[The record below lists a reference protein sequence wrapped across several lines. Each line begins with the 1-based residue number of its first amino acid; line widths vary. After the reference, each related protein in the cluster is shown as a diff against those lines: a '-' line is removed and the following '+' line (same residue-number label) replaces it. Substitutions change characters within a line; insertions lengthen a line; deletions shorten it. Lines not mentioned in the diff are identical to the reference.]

1 MTKIRILSDLHYTRG
16 INGPD
21 YNKTYKQSGLYHYFG
36 QKLKKEKPDYTLIA
50 GDICEGVENHEKFL
64 EAFFPNQ
71 NVIFVD
77 GNHVIYFENED
88 GSKPILSKVKQEL
101 KEKFPKEHMFWHYLE
116 NDWMWLDYPKVA
128 IIGSTFYT
136 DYNYC
141 DLRLD
146 EFNEKL
152 KAWDVWFQAY
162 GFPSKYEPVTKLT
175 KQVIRNETMAEA
187 ISRLNDF
194 RWGKQ
199 NATSKLTPE
208 YYLELHKL
216 AKKEVK
222 RCHDEILT
230 VNPNAKVI
238 LMTHHC
244 LSPKVI
250 SEKYRKGLMNASYTS
265 NLENWVDKK
274 LPGVKLVISGHV
286 HNRNDFTFGNRH
298 VRYILNPCGYI
309 AYNEPFGK
317 EKKFNPNLI
326 IDTEEL

>member
-1 MTKIRILSDLHYTRG
+1 MTRLRIISDLHYTRG

-77 GNHVIYFENED
+77 GNHLVYFENED

-194 RWGKQ
+194 KGGKQ

-230 VNPNAKVI
+230 INPNAKVI

>member
-1 MTKIRILSDLHYTRG
+1 M
-16 INGPD
+16 
-21 YNKTYKQSGLYHYFG
+21 SGDKAKALY
-36 QKLKKEKPDYTLIA
+36 
-50 GDICEGVENHEKFL
+50 
-64 EAFFPNQ
+64 
-71 NVIFVD
+71 
-77 GNHVIYFENED
+77 
-88 GSKPILSKVKQEL
+88 
-101 KEKFPKEHMFWHYLE
+101 
-116 NDWMWLDYPKVA
+116 
-128 IIGSTFYT
+128 
-136 DYNYC
+136 
-141 DLRLD
+141 D

>member
-1 MTKIRILSDLHYTRG
+1 MTKIRIISDLHYTRG

-21 YNKTYKQSGLYHYFG
+21 YEKTYKQSGLYHYFG
-36 QKLKKEKPDYTLIA
+36 QKFKKEEPEYTLIA

-71 NVIFVD
+71 KVIFID
-77 GNHVIYFENED
+77 GNHIIYFTDENS
-88 GSKPILSKVKQEL
+88 GKPILSKVKQEL

-141 DLRLD
+141 DLTL
-146 EFNEKL
+146 EEMNKHK
-152 KAWDVWFQAY
+152 KAWENCVALWLGETEESVPY
-162 GFPSKYEPVTKLT
+162 KKLT
-175 KQVIRNETMAEA
+175 KSIIRNETMFTAYD
-187 ISRLNDF
+187 RLNDF
-194 RWGKQ
+194 RWGYETKE
-199 NATSKLTPE
+199 SHLTPQ
-208 YYLELHKL
+208 YYLKLHKL

-222 RCHDEILT
+222 RCHDEILSI
-230 VNPNAKVI
+230 NPNAKII

-244 LSPKVI
+244 LSPQCI
-250 SEKYRKGLMNASYTS
+250 SEKYRKGLLNASYTS

-286 HNRNDFTFGNRH
+286 HNRCDFTFGKRN
-298 VRYILNPCGYI
+298 VKYLVNPCGYI
-309 AYNEPFGK
+309 PYGEPFNK
-317 EKKFNPNLI
+317 PKFNPNLI
-326 IDTEEL
+326 IETDNL